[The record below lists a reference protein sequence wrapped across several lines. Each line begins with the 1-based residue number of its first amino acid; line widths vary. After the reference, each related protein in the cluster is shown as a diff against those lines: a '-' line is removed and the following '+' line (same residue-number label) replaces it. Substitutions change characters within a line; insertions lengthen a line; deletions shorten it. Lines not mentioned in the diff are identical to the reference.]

1 MCGVSAILTDP
12 GLVCTGDTVLLTC
25 TIPNGI
31 TLGWSYDGEFI
42 GDGVYRPPNVPPTNP
57 DTVGGVVFTHSL
69 LSTSPD
75 LLSQLGFT
83 ASTDMNG
90 GIIRCDGD
98 FQTSAGGLDSV
109 TDNTTVQVGQLC
121 KSVILDPTQYGTM
134 QIDPAPAELR
144 VVDVVN
150 GSDSSTVT
158 IEWTPPTALVQY
170 TTTTTPVP
178 ISPTMSVTTTPPTT
192 DPIQM
197 DIIVDYNVNY
207 TITVSIETCAGPR
220 QTTTTVSILR
230 GTEND
235 IHTCIS

>member
-1 MCGVSAILTDP
+1 M
-12 GLVCTGDTVLLTC
+12 
-25 TIPNGI
+25 
-31 TLGWSYDGEFI
+31 
-42 GDGVYRPPNVPPTNP
+42 
-57 DTVGGVVFTHSL
+57 
-69 LSTSPD
+69 
-75 LLSQLGFT
+75 
-83 ASTDMNG
+83 
-90 GIIRCDGD
+90 
-98 FQTSAGGLDSV
+98 
-109 TDNTTVQVGQLC
+109 
-121 KSVILDPTQYGTM
+121 
-134 QIDPAPAELR
+134 
-144 VVDVVN
+144 DVVN

-178 ISPTMSVTTTPPTT
+178 ISVTITPPTT

-197 DIIVDYNVNY
+197 DIIVEYNRDY